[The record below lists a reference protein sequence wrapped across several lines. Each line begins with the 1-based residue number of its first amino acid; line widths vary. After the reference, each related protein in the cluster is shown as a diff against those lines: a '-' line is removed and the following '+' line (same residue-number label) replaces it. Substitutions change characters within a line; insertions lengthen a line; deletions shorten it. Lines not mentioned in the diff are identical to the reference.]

1 MTGSILYIPM
11 SHPTDAD
18 FSLNT
23 DLVQGVFPGALK
35 TFSFDQGYKLFG
47 LQVNF
52 FSITILKA
60 EKPYLLTLVVTSTFS
75 RDLKWLEPL
84 HWEHGTFSYYGQ
96 KCLLMGSRSKHGS
109 PLLTFYLDWSKSWYI
124 STLFW
129 EIIFLTWQNVK
140 HHDITDFL

>member
-60 EKPYLLTLVVTSTFS
+60 YTCGYEHIFKGLEMVGAVALRTW
-75 RDLKWLEPL
+75 DL
-84 HWEHGTFSYYGQ
+84 
-96 KCLLMGSRSKHGS
+96 
-109 PLLTFYLDWSKSWYI
+109 PLLWSKMFTNW
-124 STLFW
+124 
-129 EIIFLTWQNVK
+129 
-140 HHDITDFL
+140 